1 MVLFKCDWFNPT
13 PNSGMI
19 VHEAYKLVDI
29 NHRRRF
35 NKYEPFVL
43 AAQAAQVYYYPYPN
57 KKRDRANWWAVSKVK
72 PRLVIDMPEMSK
84 SVTIPPFQEDD
95 ISVVRVE
102 VQITDVPVN
111 LVDLN
116 AEEEDVDDEE
126 YEEEE
131 FEYETSSENGDEE
144 NALEETD
151 DE

>member
-1 MVLFKCDWFNPT
+1 MLFKCDWFDPT
-13 PNSGMI
+13 LNSGTI

-43 AAQAAQVYYYPYPN
+43 VAQAAQVYYCPYPS

-72 PRLVIDMPEMSK
+72 PRSVIELPETSK
-84 SVTIPPFQEDD
+84 FATIPPFQEDD
-95 ISVVRVE
+95 ISLARVK
-102 VQITDVPVN
+102 VQITDEQVN
-111 LVDLN
+111 LVDLS

-131 FEYETSSENGDEE
+131 FEYETSSEDDDEE